1 MLALSILLIIVIVLL
16 LRLAYYE
23 SFSPSESEYYKH
35 QELNHLYDDLITY
48 FTRLDKPS
56 DFDKKNS
63 LKFKCSSAP
72 KTYSLKSVEN
82 TTTTKKENDVSK
94 IILNITNE
102 HL

>member
-1 MLALSILLIIVIVLL
+1 MLALSILLFIVIILL

-23 SFSPSESEYYKH
+23 SFSPSESEYNKH
-35 QELNHLYDDLITY
+35 QELNNLYDDLITY

-56 DFDKKNS
+56 DIDKKNS
-63 LKFKCSSAP
+63 IKLKCSSAP

-82 TTTTKKENDVSK
+82 TTTPKKVNDVSK
-94 IILNITNE
+94 HILNITNR